1 MFFGDKKPLIYQ
13 LDSVNVLKYFK
24 PEDMYKKQSWNIFR
38 HFTFIILVACYYFLI
53 LVFDFYLTEK

>member
-24 PEDMYKKQSWNIFR
+24 PEDMYKKQS
-38 HFTFIILVACYYFLI
+38 
-53 LVFDFYLTEK
+53 

>member
-24 PEDMYKKQSWNIFR
+24 PEDTMY
-38 HFTFIILVACYYFLI
+38 V
-53 LVFDFYLTEK
+53 